1 MESVQY
7 CEVLNGLLEVIKCSS
22 PQELYIKLQVIAKY
36 KLGLDGL
43 LFSLLALEH
52 PPSINAAKEILNF
65 IGQCDKAAKGNNSHD
80 DAIKLI
86 KFLKDNPPEES
97 YENPKLS
104 DSKTIQDEGNLIQHI
119 FYNGIDLPG
128 SLHNPFGHL
137 ETYGP
142 MDLAIKVREAHPRD
156 KGECEKCVKP
166 APKQCGACIKVYYCT
181 PACQKLDWK
190 FHKITCHKKKERKK
204 NK

>member
-7 CEVLNGLLEVIKCSS
+7 CEVLNGLLEVIQCSS

-43 LFSLLALEH
+43 PFSLLALEH
-52 PPSINAAKEILNF
+52 PPSVNAAKEILNF
-65 IGQCDKAAKGNNSHD
+65 IGDCDKAAKGNNSHH

-104 DSKTIQDEGNLIQHI
+104 DSKTTQDEGNLINHI
-119 FYNGIDLPG
+119 FNNGIDLPG

-137 ETYGP
+137 QYFSSFFIDMFLEISLSSMITSRVY
-142 MDLAIKVREAHPRD
+142 
-156 KGECEKCVKP
+156 
-166 APKQCGACIKVYYCT
+166 PK
-181 PACQKLDWK
+181 
-190 FHKITCHKKKERKK
+190 R
-204 NK
+204 N